1 MYGNQTKI
9 AGRDESGTDQR
20 IDARHV
26 AELSAS
32 SKLSAV
38 GPSTV
43 IDASGGRESRLISI
57 QQRKISAFPVR
68 LFCTGA
74 EKIVLFL
81 DIVRKKA
88 RLDLTHF
95 QNSQIFF

>member
-1 MYGNQTKI
+1 MAFCSLYGNQTKI
-9 AGRDESGTDQR
+9 ACRDESGTDQR

-43 IDASGGRESRLISI
+43 IDASGFRESRLISI
-57 QQRKISAFPVR
+57 QQRKITAFPVR

-74 EKIVLFL
+74 EKNSSISQYYAE
-81 DIVRKKA
+81 KWS
-88 RLDLTHF
+88 DL
-95 QNSQIFF
+95 I